1 MTFDCL
7 EKKVD
12 RIVIQGCDLL
22 LDDFRKNT
30 GFRGIEADVSIQYSL
45 FQCSVEDA
53 VDVFTDLGHSGH
65 LSRHCPL
72 QGCCRSFEWC
82 AVLVDQAVWH
92 PTLA

>member
-12 RIVIQGCDLL
+12 RIVIQGCDFL
-22 LDDFRKNT
+22 LDDFGKNT

-53 VDVFTDLGHSGH
+53 VDVFTDLGHSAPFSS
-65 LSRHCPL
+65 LSSPRL
-72 QGCCRSFEWC
+72 
-82 AVLVDQAVWH
+82 L
-92 PTLA
+92 